1 MHLVIFDID
10 GTLTQ
15 TNHVDT
21 CCYIQAVKDVLGL
34 DEVETDWTSY
44 RHATDAGIAAE
55 LVDRANCGAPAD
67 ALLAQLH
74 DRFITLI
81 TAALNRDA
89 SLCQQTPG
97 AMAMLERLIARDDV
111 VAALA
116 TGGWR
121 ASAELKLRR
130 SGLDVFDLPLATSDD
145 DVSREA
151 IMRIARERAAAR
163 HQDDSFDVQ
172 IYVGDGVWDA
182 RSARAL
188 GLGFIG
194 VAEGEQAH
202 RLLAEGARAV
212 VKDYTDLEGFLRTVQ
227 SAGRHPTN

>member
-1 MHLVIFDID
+1 M
-10 GTLTQ
+10 
-15 TNHVDT
+15 
-21 CCYIQAVKDVLGL
+21 L
-34 DEVETDWTSY
+34 D
-44 RHATDAGIAAE
+44 
-55 LVDRANCGAPAD
+55 
-67 ALLAQLH
+67 
-74 DRFITLI
+74 
-81 TAALNRDA
+81 
-89 SLCQQTPG
+89 
-97 AMAMLERLIARDDV
+97 RLIARDDV

-151 IMRIARERAAAR
+151 IMRIARERSAAR

-188 GLGFIG
+188 GLSFIG

-212 VKDYTDLEGFLRTVQ
+212 VKDYTDLESFLRTVQ
-227 SAGRHPTN
+227 SAGREPTN